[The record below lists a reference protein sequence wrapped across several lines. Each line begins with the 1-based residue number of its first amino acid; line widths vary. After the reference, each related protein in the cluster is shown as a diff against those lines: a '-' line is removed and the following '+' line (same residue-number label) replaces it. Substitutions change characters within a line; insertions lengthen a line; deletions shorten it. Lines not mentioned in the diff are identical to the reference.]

1 MTIEQRD
8 PPDELDSIA
17 EEAGQ
22 RSLIEL
28 DVDPDAEREA
38 DPHPEGAE
46 MPSRLD
52 VPFESPV
59 ADQLDQQIEAE
70 LDDERGGD

>member
-1 MTIEQRD
+1 MTIEQPD

-28 DVDPDAEREA
+28 DVDPDAEREV